1 MWPWLLSSCLDGD
14 FIFLLMIK
22 VTPQFS
28 KPQPSFI
35 HSFILPLLRARPVPG
50 FAPGTG
56 GHRQEL
62 QTQEA
67 GRESLRQSPGRSEG
81 RLCRGPGEEVTGAPT
96 GGRVGCPAPA
106 EAPRAFR
113 IERRPWPS
121 GSMGTG
127 AGCPRSV
134 LRAIRGTVL
143 HVGSQYLKEE
153 TSVLRK
159 PQWSCIQ
166 SVFSRLNKAAAASAT
181 AWLSAPGGHTP
192 HPPARPCE

>member
-56 GHRQEL
+56 GHRQES

-67 GRESLRQSPGRSEG
+67 GRESLNHQADLKVACAEG
-81 RLCRGPGEEVTGAPT
+81 LEKRLQEPQLGA
-96 GGRVGCPAPA
+96 VLDAPH
-106 EAPRAFR
+106 
-113 IERRPWPS
+113 W
-121 GSMGTG
+121 
-127 AGCPRSV
+127 
-134 LRAIRGTVL
+134 
-143 HVGSQYLKEE
+143 Q
-153 TSVLRK
+153 
-159 PQWSCIQ
+159 
-166 SVFSRLNKAAAASAT
+166 RL
-181 AWLSAPGGHTP
+181 
-192 HPPARPCE
+192 